1 MARSKTLS
9 KILLGVAG
17 LTLGAALTHT
27 VVEPLI
33 ASESSPAA
41 VVVAAPAAQAA
52 LAAPAAAAPTAAATA
67 AAAAAAATGKVNL
80 NTATAD
86 ELVALPGIGK
96 ATAARIIAARP
107 IAAVDTVGALPGVT
121 AKHLAEFRALVTV

>member
-17 LTLGAALTHT
+17 LTLGVGLTHT

-33 ASESSPAA
+33 APESSPAA

-52 LAAPAAAAPTAAATA
+52 LAVPAAAAPTAAATA
-67 AAAAAAATGKVNL
+67 AATGKVNL
-80 NTATAD
+80 NTATTD

-107 IAAVDTVGALPGVT
+107 ITSVDTVGALPGVT
-121 AKHLAEFRALVTV
+121 AKHFAEFRALVSV